1 LQTTLLGIG
10 IAIILAL
17 VAALAAPYFID
28 WDAYRAAVEREASR
42 IVGVPV
48 GVTGR
53 IDVRLLPVPSI
64 TLRGVES
71 IAAVGESRLKARE
84 VAIELAL
91 GALVRGSWRM
101 TEMRV
106 VGPEVTLGLDP
117 DGRLSSPTATVGLDP
132 EGLAIEQL
140 TIENGRL
147 ILVDAVSASRL
158 VLEKFWFN
166 GEARSLLGPL
176 KGEGGFVLDDD
187 RHAYRLAAGR
197 VGDDGGIRLRLAV
210 DPSERPINAEVDGT
224 LRFEQGGP
232 RFEGAL
238 TLTRLSAVA
247 LAKGRAI
254 TSDPWRATMR
264 VRTTAANALFEQI
277 EVQYGPEE
285 RALKLTGT
293 AELKFGRQPR
303 VEGVLSARQIDLDRL
318 GPAPD
323 VSATPMAVLR
333 ALSDALRDALR
344 PPLPT
349 RLGVGVDGVVL
360 GGATVT
366 AVRADLALDGDEW
379 EIGTLEFRAPGSA
392 QVRTSGRLKWSAQ
405 GASFTGAAA
414 VDAGDAGALAA
425 WLEGRSHPSTGQ
437 RGPLRAS
444 GDVTLAPDRVSI
456 AQLKAEID
464 RKAIAGHLTYAW
476 ATDGRARLE
485 AELNAAELDL
495 DETIAFG
502 RGALSG
508 LSFELPS
515 EVALAL
521 DVGRA
526 SLAGVDAKR
535 IKAKLRLDGN
545 ELALERV
552 SIGDFAGA
560 TLEAGGRVEGP
571 WTAPKGALTL
581 DFDGRSLGGITAL
594 VEKFWPPAANTVGI
608 LAPHLSPTKV
618 RAAINFNPATADNR
632 NPATADN
639 RGQEF
644 ARLRLDGRAGALRVA
659 VIADARAGANASTVD
674 ARVDGRLDAD
684 DGSALARLI
693 GLDRMVA
700 LGKGGGSLRF
710 AVTGPVGAPGSE
722 LRADG
727 RLAVPGFGASA
738 NGTVRLAGDEGFAV
752 RGDVS
757 VTAADVTALRLAM
770 GQPAQALPGSMTARV
785 AVGTDRIAV
794 NDLAGRI
801 GQTAVTGNVVLKLE
815 EPWRID
821 GRFDADAI
829 DAAAMVGALAG
840 MPAQP
845 ASRPA
850 AAATWPTAPF
860 GARALDGLAG
870 QIELRAGRAALTPSL
885 DIRQLRATLHL
896 RANETAIEDLQGVLA
911 DGKLLGSL
919 SLQSGIEGLT
929 ANARLALTGAD
940 VQGVMPS
947 GVRAPLSGRLSA
959 QIETKGSGR
968 SAATLIGALAG
979 AGTISLEGAQLAGLD
994 PQVFDTI
1001 TRATDQGLPVENNR
1015 VLRVVES
1022 ALNSG
1027 RLRVERADG
1036 AVSLTAGQLRL
1047 GSLLARGDRAD
1058 LGISASVDL
1067 AQSLLDMRLTLI
1079 GATKPGDPAAGR
1091 PEIYIALKGPV
1102 ASPNRTLEVSAL
1114 TGWLTLRSVELQ
1126 AKRLETLEAE
1136 RQAALEA
1143 ERRAAA
1149 LEAERR
1155 AAAEAERRAAAEAAA
1170 RAAAERRA
1178 ALEAERRAAESAA
1191 RAPVSP
1197 GETEPPATRGEP
1209 REIPSAPAALGPSGR
1224 PIPAA
1229 PPASSTPPAPLPA
1242 PRAAVAPTPTPTPP
1256 GNATDSAATPPTPS
1270 ATSGATPAAR
1280 RAPSA
1285 STASEPAP
1293 ALPPPI
1299 DIRPA
1304 PGPRQPTAR
1313 RPEPTPPPPRRGF
1326 FEELLWPQR

>member
-17 VAALAAPYFID
+17 VAALTAPYFID
-28 WDAYRAAVEREASR
+28 WDAYRAVVEREVSR
-42 IVGVPV
+42 VAGVPV
-48 GVTGR
+48 RVTGR

-71 IAAVGESRLKARE
+71 GAVGESPLKARE

-91 GALVRGSWRM
+91 GALVRGSWRV

-106 VGPEVTLGLDP
+106 VGPEVTLGLNP
-117 DGRLSSPTATVGLDP
+117 DGRLGSPTATVGLDP

-140 TIENGRL
+140 AIENGRV
-147 ILVDAVSASRL
+147 ILVDAVTASRL

-166 GEARSLLGPL
+166 GEVRSLLGPL
-176 KGEGGFVLDDD
+176 KGEGGFVLNDD

-197 VGDDGGIRLRLAV
+197 VGDDGGIRVRLAV

-238 TLTRLSAVA
+238 TLTRLSGVA
-247 LAKGRAI
+247 LARGRAI
-254 TSDPWRATMR
+254 TSEPWRATMR

-318 GPAPD
+318 TPAPD
-323 VSATPMAVLR
+323 ASATPMAVLR
-333 ALSDALRDALR
+333 SLSDALGDTLR

-379 EIGTLEFRAPGSA
+379 EIATLEFRAPGSA
-392 QVRTSGRLKWSAQ
+392 QARTSGRLKWSPQ
-405 GASFTGAAA
+405 GASFTGAVA

-425 WLEGRSHPSTGQ
+425 WLEGRSHASMGQ

-456 AQLKAEID
+456 ARLQAEFD

-495 DETIAFG
+495 DGTIAFA

-535 IKAKLRLDGN
+535 VKAKLRLDGAG
-545 ELALERV
+545 LALERV
-552 SIGDFAGA
+552 SVGDFAGA
-560 TLEAGGRVEGP
+560 TVEAGGRIEAP

-581 DFDGRSLGGITAL
+581 DFDGKNLDGITAL
-594 VEKFWPPAANTVGI
+594 VERFWPTAADTVGM
-608 LAPHLSPTKV
+608 LAPHLSPTKI
-618 RAAINFNPATADNR
+618 RAAVNFD
-632 NPATADN
+632 PATADN

-659 VIADARAGANASTVD
+659 VIADARNGANANTVD

-684 DGSALARLI
+684 DGAALARLV

-710 AVTGPVGAPGSE
+710 AVAGPVGEPSSE

-727 RLAVPGFGASA
+727 RLATPGFGASA
-738 NGTVRLAGDEGFAV
+738 NGTLRLAGDDGLAV

-757 VTAADVTALRLAM
+757 VTAADVVALRLAM

-785 AVGTDRIAV
+785 AVSKDRIAV

-815 EPWRID
+815 EPWRLD
-821 GRFDADAI
+821 GRLDADAI

-850 AAATWPTAPF
+850 AAAATWPTAPF
-860 GARALDGLAG
+860 GARALDGIAG
-870 QIELRAGRAALTPSL
+870 QIELRAGRATLTPSL
-885 DIRQLRATLHL
+885 DVRQLRATLHL
-896 RANETAIEDLQGVLA
+896 RANETAIEDVQGVLA
-911 DGKLLGSL
+911 HGKLLGSL

-947 GVRAPLSGRLSA
+947 GARAPLTGRISA

-1058 LGISASVDL
+1058 VGVSASVDL

-1079 GATKPGDPAAGR
+1079 GAAKSGDPAAGR

-1102 ASPNRTLEVSAL
+1102 ASPNRTLDVSAL

-1126 AKRLETLEAE
+1126 AKRLEALEAE

-1178 ALEAERRAAESAA
+1178 ALEAERRAAEAAA
-1191 RAPVSP
+1191 RAPASP
-1197 GETEPPATRGEP
+1197 GETEL
-1209 REIPSAPAALGPSGR
+1209 PS
-1224 PIPAA
+1224 
-1229 PPASSTPPAPLPA
+1229 A
-1242 PRAAVAPTPTPTPP
+1242 PRAAVAPTPPTPTPMP
-1256 GNATDSAATPPTPS
+1256 RGNATESATPPTPS
-1270 ATSGATPAAR
+1270 ATPGATPTVR

-1304 PGPRQPTAR
+1304 PGPRQPNAR
-1313 RPEPTPPPPRRGF
+1313 RPEPAHPPPRRGF
-1326 FEELLWPQR
+1326 IEELLWPQR

>member
-28 WDAYRAAVEREASR
+28 WDAYRALVEREASR
-42 IVGVPV
+42 IVGAPV

-71 IAAVGESRLKARE
+71 IAAAGENRLKARE

-91 GALVRGSWRM
+91 GALVRGSWRV
-101 TEMRV
+101 TDMRV
-106 VGPEVTLGLDP
+106 VGPEVTLSLNP
-117 DGRLSSPTATVGLDP
+117 DGRLSSPTATFGLDH

-166 GEARSLLGPL
+166 GEMRSLLGPL

-197 VGDDGGIRLRLAV
+197 VGDDGGIRIRLAV

-254 TSDPWRATMR
+254 TSEPWRATMR

-293 AELKFGRQPR
+293 AELKFGRHPR

-318 GPAPD
+318 TPAPD

-333 ALSDALRDALR
+333 ALSDALGDTLR

-349 RLGVGVDGVVL
+349 RLGVGVDGIVL

-392 QVRTSGRLKWSAQ
+392 QVRTSGRLKWSPQ

-444 GDVTLAPDRVSI
+444 GDITLAADRVSI
-456 AQLKAEID
+456 AGLKADFD

-476 ATDGRARLE
+476 AADGRARLE
-485 AELNAAELDL
+485 ADLNAAELDL
-495 DETIAFG
+495 DGTIAFA
-502 RGALSG
+502 RAALSG

-515 EVALAL
+515 EVAFTL

-535 IKAKLRLDGN
+535 VNAKLRLDGN
-545 ELALERV
+545 GLALERV

-560 TLEAGGRVEGP
+560 TLEAGGRIEGP
-571 WTAPKGALTL
+571 WSAPKGALTL
-581 DFDGRSLGGITAL
+581 EFDGRSLEGITAL
-594 VEKFWPPAANTVGI
+594 VEKFWPPAADTVGM
-608 LAPHLSPTKV
+608 LAPHLSPTKI
-618 RAAINFNPATADNR
+618 RAAVNFDPT
-632 NPATADN
+632 TADN

-659 VIADARAGANASTVD
+659 VVADARAGANANTVD

-684 DGSALARLI
+684 DGAALARLI

-700 LGKGGGSLRF
+700 LAKGGGSLRF
-710 AVTGPVGAPGSE
+710 AVAGPVGAPGSE

-738 NGTVRLAGDEGFAV
+738 NGTVRLAGDDGFAV

-757 VTAADVTALRLAM
+757 VTAADVAALRLAM

-785 AVGTDRIAV
+785 AVGKDRIAV

-801 GQTAVTGNVVLKLE
+801 GQTALTGNIVLKLE
-815 EPWRID
+815 EPWRLD
-821 GRFDADAI
+821 GRLDADVI

-840 MPAQP
+840 TPAQP

-860 GARALDGLAG
+860 GARALDGFAG

-885 DIRQLRATLHL
+885 DVRQLRATLRL

-947 GVRAPLSGRLSA
+947 GARAPLSGRISA
-959 QIETKGSGR
+959 QIETRGSGR

-979 AGTISLEGAQLAGLD
+979 AGTISLERAQLAGLD

-1015 VLRVVES
+1015 VLKVVES

-1036 AVSLTAGQLRL
+1036 SVSLTAGQLRL
-1047 GSLLARGDRAD
+1047 GSLLAHGDRAD
-1058 LGISASVDL
+1058 LGVSASVDL

-1079 GATKPGDPAAGR
+1079 GAAKPGDPAAGR

-1102 ASPNRTLEVSAL
+1102 ASPNRTLDVSAL

-1126 AKRLETLEAE
+1126 AKRLEALEAE

-1149 LEAERR
+1149 IEAERR

-1191 RAPVSP
+1191 RAPASP

-1209 REIPSAPAALGPSGR
+1209 REIPSAPAALGM
-1224 PIPAA
+1224 
-1229 PPASSTPPAPLPA
+1229 
-1242 PRAAVAPTPTPTPP
+1242 PR
-1256 GNATDSAATPPTPS
+1256 GNATDSAATPPIPS
-1270 ATSGATPAAR
+1270 ATPGATPPVR

-1285 STASEPAP
+1285 STAGEPAP

-1299 DIRPA
+1299 DIRPT

-1313 RPEPTPPPPRRGF
+1313 RPEPPPPPPPPRRGF
-1326 FEELLWPQR
+1326 IEELLWPQR